1 MARGIFGSVMAFWI
15 IVPLLT
21 ILAAGF
27 VIVPVLRARQASHAK
42 AQPEVAD
49 GASVEPGLPLK
60 NQPPRPW
67 SLRTTTWLALGLAVV
82 VAVPSIGLYAMVGRP
97 DLATVESRTD
107 QAAQAQTPTN
117 ASPANSMA
125 NMIGQMESKVEQN
138 PKDAGAW
145 QTLGWAYMHVRRPAD
160 AVKAYRHA
168 VSLAPK
174 NSEYLSALAEATIQD
189 GSGKISDATVADLK
203 KVTAAD
209 PSDPRARFYLALYRD
224 QKGDHRGAIADWIR
238 LLKEGPADAAWVP
251 EVRGVVE
258 QVAKEQHI
266 DVSGQLPPV
275 AKAAVSTVTESAPGP
290 NPAQVA
296 AAQDMSASDRNSM
309 IHAMVDRLAVQLQQ
323 NPHNSDGWLRLMRAR
338 MVLGEKAEALAAY
351 HSARSAFS
359 REPAQLT
366 ALDKAAHALGVAGG

>member
-209 PSDPRARFYLALYRD
+209 PSDARARFYLALYRD
-224 QKGDHRGAIADWIR
+224 QQGDHHGAITDWIR
-238 LLKEGPADAAWVP
+238 LLKEGPADAAWVS
-251 EVRGVVE
+251 EVRSVVE

-266 DVSGQLPPV
+266 DISGQLPPV
-275 AKAAVSTVTESAPGP
+275 TEPTATVAAEPVTGP
-290 NPAQVA
+290 NPEQVA
-296 AAQDMSASDRNSM
+296 AANEMSAGDRNTM
-309 IHAMVDRLAVQLQQ
+309 IRAMVDRLAAQLQQ
-323 NPHNSDGWLRLMRAR
+323 KPHDSDGWLRLIRAR
-338 MVLGEKAEALAAY
+338 MVLGEKAQALAAY
-351 HSARSAFS
+351 RSARSAFAQ
-359 REPAQLT
+359 EPAQLT
-366 ALDKAAHALGVAGG
+366 ALDKAARALGVAGG

>member
-1 MARGIFGSVMAFWI
+1 MPRGILGSIMAFWI

-27 VIVPVLRARQASHAK
+27 VTLPVLRARQKSHPKSQIEPPALAFAESELPPK
-42 AQPEVAD
+42 DQP
-49 GASVEPGLPLK
+49 S
-60 NQPPRPW
+60 RPW
-67 SLRTTTWLALGLAVV
+67 PMMWLALGLAVM

-97 DLATVESRTD
+97 DLATVERRIDETTP
-107 QAAQAQTPTN
+107 QAQAPTN
-117 ASPANSMA
+117 ASPADDMA
-125 NMIGQMESKVEQN
+125 SMIGQLESKVQRN
-138 PKDAGAW
+138 AMGADAW
-145 QTLGWAYMHVRRPAD
+145 QTLGSAYMHVRRPAD

-189 GSGKISDATVADLK
+189 GSGKISDATVTDLK

-266 DVSGQLPPV
+266 DISGQLPPV
-275 AKAAVSTVTESAPGP
+275 ANPAVSIVAESAPGP
-290 NPAQVA
+290 NSTQVA
-296 AAQDMSASDRNSM
+296 AAQAMPAGDRNAM
-309 IHAMVDRLAVQLQQ
+309 IHAMLDRLAAQLLQ
-323 NPHNSDGWLRLMRAR
+323 NPHDSDGWLRLMRAR
-338 MVLGEKAEALAAY
+338 MVLGEKAQALAAY
-351 HSARSAFS
+351 HGARSAFAQ
-359 REPAQLT
+359 EPAQLT
-366 ALDKAAHALGVAGG
+366 AFDKAAHALGVAGG

>member
-1 MARGIFGSVMAFWI
+1 MPRGILGSIMAFWI

-27 VIVPVLRARQASHAK
+27 VTLPVLRARQKSRPKSQIETPALAFAESELPPK
-42 AQPEVAD
+42 DQP
-49 GASVEPGLPLK
+49 S
-60 NQPPRPW
+60 RPW
-67 SLRTTTWLALGLAVV
+67 PMMWLAFGLAVV

-97 DLATVESRTD
+97 DLATVERRIDKTAP
-107 QAAQAQTPTN
+107 QAQAPTN
-117 ASPANSMA
+117 ASPADSMA
-125 NMIGQMESKVEQN
+125 SMIGQLESKVQRN
-138 PKDAGAW
+138 AKDADAW
-145 QTLGWAYMHVRRPAD
+145 QTLGSAYMHVRRPAD

-189 GSGKISDATVADLK
+189 GSGKISDATVTDLK

-266 DVSGQLPPV
+266 DISGQLPPV
-275 AKAAVSTVTESAPGP
+275 ANPAVSIVAESAPGP
-290 NPAQVA
+290 NSTQVA
-296 AAQDMSASDRNSM
+296 AAQAMPAGDRNAM
-309 IHAMVDRLAVQLQQ
+309 IHAMLDRLAAQLLQ
-323 NPHNSDGWLRLMRAR
+323 NPHDSDGWLRLMRAR
-338 MVLGEKAEALAAY
+338 MVLGEKAQALAAY
-351 HSARSAFS
+351 HGARSAFAQ
-359 REPAQLT
+359 EPAQLT
-366 ALDKAAHALGVAGG
+366 AFDKAAHALGVAGG